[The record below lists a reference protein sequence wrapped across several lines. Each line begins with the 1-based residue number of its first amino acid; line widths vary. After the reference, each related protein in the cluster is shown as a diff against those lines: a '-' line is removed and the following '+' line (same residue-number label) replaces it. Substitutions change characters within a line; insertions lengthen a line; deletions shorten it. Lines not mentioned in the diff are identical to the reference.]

1 LCFFIDFLIKFDSS
15 GVNPW
20 GTVHTLRHSFA
31 NGPTPRHLLQEGVNL
46 RVIQK
51 MLGHSSS
58 KTTEVYTHVLS
69 VNNKVVKSPL
79 DYLENFDIFDEK

>member
-1 LCFFIDFLIKFDSS
+1 VD
-15 GVNPW
+15 
-20 GTVHTLRHSFA
+20 T
-31 NGPTPRHLLQEGVNL
+31 VNL